1 MNNTNSSIKKH
12 LLKKLLLIFPLIWFI
27 TTLATAVSLLQ
38 EINEISDTQMA
49 QMARYLISLQNSH
62 NQAPDNIHLRYYFNE
77 DDNKHKSF
85 NNQTTAYTQVQL
97 ASIEDLFEQTIQ
109 QQNNHPEQ
117 DISLS
122 ALKADL
128 EEEHVGFAVWQHNPE
143 HKNIVMSDDT
153 LRFADILGAQFN
165 LINRPQQGFV
175 NYRFAFPL
183 QDDLTQDDAYDGS
196 NQNTVISQTTAF
208 INLNTLSNNT
218 WRILIIH
225 NNHFS
230 VAVGQQMHT
239 RIELMLEVLEAQLL
253 PWFIGLLAIMVLIIW
268 AIHSGLRPLTQLSQQ
283 LINRSAHD
291 TAQLSPQVATEL
303 QPLVMALNQLLK
315 KVHTAIE
322 QEQRF
327 TADAAHELRSPLTVL
342 KVQTDLLSL
351 HASNLNL
358 DQQKSLQ
365 QLHLGID
372 RTSHLLNQLLLLAKV
387 DPNQHTQP
395 ANTSPINW
403 LAISDALL
411 TSLNL
416 DAREKHIQLKR
427 HITCLEHEILPLL
440 GNEVL
445 IKLML
450 RNLLDNAI
458 RYCPTH
464 STVTLV
470 LNHTCVQVIDN
481 GKGVAKEHLQRLTQR
496 FYRPAGQSQTGSG
509 LGLSIV
515 IRIAQ
520 LHGLTLILANKQ
532 PHGFSA
538 SLERE

>member
-62 NQAPDNIHLRYYFNE
+62 NQAPENIHLRYYFNE

-85 NNQTTAYTQVQL
+85 NNQATAYTQVQL

-183 QDDLTQDDAYDGS
+183 QDDLTQDDAYDSS

-283 LINRSAHD
+283 LINRSARD

>member
-49 QMARYLISLQNSH
+49 QIARYLISLQNSH

-183 QDDLTQDDAYDGS
+183 QDDLTQDDAYDSS

-208 INLNTLSNNT
+208 MNLNTLSNNT

-481 GKGVAKEHLQRLTQR
+481 GKGVTKEHLQRLTQR

>member
-183 QDDLTQDDAYDGS
+183 QDDLTQDDAYDSS